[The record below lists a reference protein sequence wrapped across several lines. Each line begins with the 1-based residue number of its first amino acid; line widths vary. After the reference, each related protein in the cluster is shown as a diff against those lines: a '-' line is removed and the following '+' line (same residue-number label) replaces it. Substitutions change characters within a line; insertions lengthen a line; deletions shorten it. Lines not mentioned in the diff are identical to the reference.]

1 MKERGV
7 ETQTLTTPKHKPQA
21 YMDLYQFEA

>member
-1 MKERGV
+1 MKEWSV
-7 ETQTLTTPKHKPQA
+7 ETQMLTIPKHKPQA